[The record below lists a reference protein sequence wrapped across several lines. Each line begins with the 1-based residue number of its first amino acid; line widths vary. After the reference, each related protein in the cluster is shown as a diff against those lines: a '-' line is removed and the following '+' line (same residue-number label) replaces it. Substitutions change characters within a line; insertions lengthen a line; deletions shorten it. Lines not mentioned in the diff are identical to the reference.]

1 MRGMSAARMKAL
13 SVVVAFFVLCFAIF
27 IWFLQGTA
35 TQVPFIS
42 PTGYITQITIKD
54 VDNLVP
60 ASKIRIAGVEV
71 GGVRTVTQRP
81 PNGVLV
87 KFAIT
92 MKGAAPLHQGV
103 KVLVGNKS
111 LIGDTYL
118 DVIDGTGP
126 AIPDNSTLPDS
137 AAVQSTQLD
146 DVIHD
151 LNPPTRVALGS
162 MIRSVGA
169 ATQGTRDD
177 TALTATGLGGL
188 GGQGR
193 TALDA
198 LNAQTAD
205 LRSLGGNT
213 ATLMKA
219 LDTQQ
224 GEIATLVGNAQR
236 ITNSVAGQHQALEDS
251 IRLLPDVLRTAVTA
265 SGKITSLG
273 HHLEPVAHGVRE
285 ASPDLKVALNR
296 LRPTTKD
303 LRDLLP
309 FLRGTLD
316 KLPDTF
322 DRTSDFK
329 DDVGD
334 VSPAAVDIL
343 RDLNPIIRYAK
354 PYGPEVGAFFD
365 LFNAE
370 FKGTDEAGVHYA
382 RLLVQFNEAS
392 AQSPLKTSLGAVYYN
407 PIPKPG
413 TGARPGPWKGL
424 YPHIQRDGN

>member
-1 MRGMSAARMKAL
+1 MRGLSAARLKAL
-13 SVVVAFFVLCFAIF
+13 SIVVAFFVMCFAIF

-35 TQVPFIS
+35 TRVPLIS
-42 PTGYITQITIKD
+42 PTGYVTKITIKD

-60 ASKIRIAGVEV
+60 ASKVRIAGVEV
-71 GGVRTVTQRP
+71 GEVRTMTQRP
-81 PNGVLV
+81 PDGVQV
-87 KFAIT
+87 EFAIDLT
-92 MKGAAPLHQGV
+92 AAAPLHQGV

-118 DVIDGTGP
+118 DVIDGTG
-126 AIPDNSTLPDS
+126 AAFPDGSTLPDS
-137 AAVQSTQLD
+137 AAVLSTQLD

-151 LNPPTRVALGS
+151 LTPPTRVALGS

-169 ATQGTRDD
+169 ATQGTKDD
-177 TALTATGLGGL
+177 IALTATGLGGL

-198 LNAQTAD
+198 LTAQTAD
-205 LRSLGGNT
+205 LRSLGRNT
-213 ATLMKA
+213 ATLMRA

-224 GEIATLVGNAQR
+224 GEIATLVSNAQR

-251 IRLLPDVLRTAVTA
+251 IRLLPDVLRTAITA

-285 ASPDLKVALNR
+285 ASPDLKTALNR

-309 FLRGTLD
+309 SLRDVLD
-316 KLPDTF
+316 DLPDTL
-322 DRTSDFK
+322 DRTSQFK

-334 VSPAAVDIL
+334 VSPDAVDIL
-343 RDLNPIIRYAK
+343 RDVNPIVRYAK

-382 RLLVQFNEAS
+382 RLMVHINENS
-392 AQSPLKTSLGAVYYN
+392 VQSPLKTSLGAMYYN
-407 PIPKPG
+407 PLPKPG
-413 TGARPGPWKGL
+413 SGSLPGPWKGP
-424 YPHIQRDGN
+424 YPHVTRDGN